1 MDMNIQKYA
10 AFVTAVEY
18 GSFTKAAEALAYSQ
32 SGISRMIHDLE
43 REWNLTLLERDR
55 SGIRLTSDGLRL
67 LPYAQRLCQDF
78 QRLQSQLDQLK
89 GLETGLIRIGTI
101 SSVATHWLPPIIKA
115 FQQDYPH
122 IDYLIQLGDYDEI
135 EGWIQK
141 GVVDCGFTKL
151 PTRLALDTLPLEED
165 EFVAVLPCQHPL
177 ASAPTVSLAQLAAWP
192 FLLLRKKNES
202 DVTQLLSAHG
212 IHVDV
217 HFTTW
222 DDYAIMAM
230 VENGLG
236 VSILPRLI
244 LRRVPY
250 HIALRRLDVPATRY
264 MGFAARSQKT
274 APLAVKRFLKYLV
287 YRDGRPLHKGHVGQ

>member
-10 AFVTAVEY
+10 AFIKAVEY
-18 GSFTKAAEALAYSQ
+18 GSFTKAAESLSYSQ
-32 SGISRMIHDLE
+32 SGISRMIRDLE
-43 REWNLTLLERDR
+43 TEWNLTLLERDR

-101 SSVATHWLPPIIKA
+101 SSVATYWLPYIIKA
-115 FQQDYPH
+115 FQRDYPH
-122 IDYLIQLGDYDEI
+122 IDYLLQLGDYDEI
-135 EGWIQK
+135 ESWLQK

-151 PTRLALDTLPLEED
+151 PTNQALDTLPLEED

-177 ASAPTVSLAQLAAWP
+177 AAAQTVSLAQLVTWP
-192 FLLLRKKNES
+192 FLLLQKKNES
-202 DVTQLLSAHG
+202 DVTQLLQSQ
-212 IHVDV
+212 HVHADI

-244 LRRVPY
+244 LRRIPY
-250 HIALRRLDVPATRY
+250 RIALRRLDVPAYRQL
-264 MGFAARSQKT
+264 GFAVRSKKT
-274 APLAVKRFLKYLV
+274 APPVVKRFMNYV
-287 YRDGRPLHKGHVGQ
+287 SYRDGSALHEGHVSQ